1 MCLDGI
7 IKASS
12 FISFM
17 QQKNIFSERSIM
29 KALEDLELG
38 SVRGLFSILRV
49 HKGNSKFTE
58 FRGCGLMEL

>member
-1 MCLDGI
+1 
-7 IKASS
+7 
-12 FISFM
+12 M

-58 FRGCGLMEL
+58 FREFRGCGLMEL